1 MLHHV
6 ALGAHDVERLAVFYG
21 DVCGLRELQRHHTPE
36 GALRSVWM
44 QIAPAAV
51 LMIEHTEHTRPIV
64 EGLASGPFLLAFAAP
79 DPSIDAIR
87 ARLGG
92 RGVDVESTTQYTAY
106 FRDPEGNRVAL
117 SLYPLAIP

>member
-6 ALGAHDVERLAVFYG
+6 ALGAHDVERLVGFYG
-21 DVCGLRELQRHHTPE
+21 GVCGLRELRRHHTPD

-44 QIAPAAV
+44 ELGPAAV
-51 LMIEHTEHTRPIV
+51 LMIEHTEQIRPIV

-79 DPSIDAIR
+79 DSSIDAVR
-87 ARLGG
+87 ARLGAC
-92 RGVDVESTTQYTAY
+92 GVDVESTTQYTAY

-117 SLYPLAIP
+117 SLYPLANP